1 MRILSFIIFTA
12 IILSI
17 DGFGQSPHGDLK
29 GMDCIDCHE
38 SNNWKIN
45 PAKNSFDHAKTGFVL
60 SGQHRVVNCA
70 SCHLATVIPRPVR
83 FSPEDH
89 YAAYRRR
96 AKESVLREKGWL

>member
-1 MRILSFIIFTA
+1 MKHIMKCPGCGRYSL
-12 IILSI
+12 
-17 DGFGQSPHGDLK
+17 
-29 GMDCIDCHE
+29 ME
-38 SNNWKIN
+38 
-45 PAKNSFDHAKTGFVL
+45 
-60 SGQHRVVNCA
+60 NCA